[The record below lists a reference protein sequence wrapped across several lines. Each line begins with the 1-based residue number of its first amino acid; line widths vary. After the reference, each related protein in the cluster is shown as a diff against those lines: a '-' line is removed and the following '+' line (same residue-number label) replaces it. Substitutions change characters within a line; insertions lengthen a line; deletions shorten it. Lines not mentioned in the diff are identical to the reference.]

1 MKCSNLIRYV
11 AGKCATLRKKTT
23 NRVMRLVFT
32 TLVGL
37 MSMPAFAGSDTT
49 FSTMVDWVQDKLTG
63 SMGALIAIIGLLI
76 AIISSLMGKF
86 TAFLIVVVV
95 VVAGTLGGAIVV
107 GLFTAVF

>member
-1 MKCSNLIRYV
+1 MKYLNSIRFV
-11 AGKCATLRKKTT
+11 NGKFVTIRKRTANKAMQLTFAA
-23 NRVMRLVFT
+23 LA
-32 TLVGL
+32 GL

-63 SMGALIAIIGLLI
+63 SMGALVAIIGLLI

-95 VVAGTLGGAIVV
+95 VVAATLGGAIVV
-107 GLFTAVF
+107 GFFTATF